1 MAAFSLVSTIVS
13 SFRGSDIDAS
23 AVAGGSGLAIGE
35 NRPMRDPV
43 TPFHSQL
50 PVSISFGD
58 GVIAELRNA
67 LAELGASSALVVVE
81 EPLAEHPDVL
91 SALDRAEAGGIR
103 LDRVAKGPGEPTF
116 TLADELA
123 ARVRSSALG
132 AVVGIGGG
140 SALDVA
146 KAARIAA
153 DQGGSTRDFAS
164 GARTPEAPRIGLV
177 LCPTTSG
184 TGSEVSGASVL
195 TDTEVGRKIGFGHP
209 NMRAQHALVDP
220 VLTHGLPATPTAH
233 SGVDAIAQA
242 IGACTVANSSPL
254 SVAFGL
260 EACHHGAHSL
270 ARAVADGSDVVAR
283 RRLACAS
290 LTAGL
295 AMNLSDCGADHAL
308 GQALGGLKHLPHG
321 LTIGLVLAETLDAS
335 RAECADRLERVA
347 DALGEPADGTT
358 DGSRAV
364 RAVRRLLAEVGFPTL
379 RDVGV
384 TGDDLPALVA
394 SATGDQAYNL
404 EIDCHDWTPSEVEQA
419 YRAALAFEAR

>member
-1 MAAFSLVSTIVS
+1 
-13 SFRGSDIDAS
+13 
-23 AVAGGSGLAIGE
+23 
-35 NRPMRDPV
+35 MRDPV

-50 PVSISFGD
+50 PVEISFGD
-58 GVIAELRNA
+58 GVIAELRDA
-67 LAELGASSALVVVE
+67 LTALRASSALVVVE
-81 EPLAEHPDVL
+81 EPVAEHPDVL
-91 SALDRAEAGGIR
+91 SALDGAEVGGIR
-103 LDRVAKGPGEPTF
+103 LDRVVKGPGEPTF
-116 TLADELA
+116 ALADELA
-123 ARVRSSALG
+123 ARVRAGALG

-164 GARTPEAPRIGLV
+164 EARTPEAPRIGLV

-195 TDTEVGRKIGFGHP
+195 TDTEVERKIGFGHP

-260 EACHHGAHSL
+260 EACHHGARSL

-308 GQALGGLKHLPHG
+308 GQALGSLKHLPHG
-321 LTIGLVLAETLDAS
+321 LTIGLVLAETLDVS

-347 DALGEPADGTT
+347 DALGEPGDGTA

-394 SATGDQAYNL
+394 SATGDQSYNL
-404 EIDCHDWTPSEVEQA
+404 EIDCHDWTPSEVEHA
-419 YRAALAFEAR
+419 YRAALGLEAR

>member
-1 MAAFSLVSTIVS
+1 
-13 SFRGSDIDAS
+13 
-23 AVAGGSGLAIGE
+23 
-35 NRPMRDPV
+35 MRDPV
-43 TPFHSQL
+43 TPFRSRL
-50 PVSISFGD
+50 PVQISFGD
-58 GVIAELRNA
+58 GVIAELREA
-67 LAELGASSALVVVE
+67 LAALGASSALVVVE
-81 EPLAEHPDVL
+81 EPVAGHPDVL
-91 SALDRAEAGGIR
+91 SALAGADGGGAR
-103 LDRVAKGPGEPTF
+103 LDRVVKGPGEPTF
-116 TLADELA
+116 ALADELA
-123 ARVRSSALG
+123 ARVRDSVLD

-164 GARTPEAPRIGLV
+164 GARTPEPPRIGLV

-195 TDTEVGRKIGFGHP
+195 TDTETDRKIGFGHP

-233 SGVDAIAQA
+233 SGIDAIAQA
-242 IGACTVANSSPL
+242 IGACTVTNSSPL

-260 EACHHGAHSL
+260 EACHHGARSL
-270 ARAVADGSDVVAR
+270 ARAVADGSDAAAR
-283 RRLACAS
+283 RRLSCAS

-308 GQALGGLKHLPHG
+308 GQALGSVKHLPHG
-321 LTIGLVLAETLDAS
+321 LTIGLVLAETLDVS

-347 DALGEPADGTT
+347 DALGEPSEGAE

-379 RDVGV
+379 REAGV
-384 TGDDLPALVA
+384 SEDDLPALVA
-394 SATGDQAYNL
+394 SATGDQSYNL
-404 EIDCHDWTPSEVEQA
+404 QIDCHDWTSAEVERA
-419 YRAALAFEAR
+419 FRAALALDAR